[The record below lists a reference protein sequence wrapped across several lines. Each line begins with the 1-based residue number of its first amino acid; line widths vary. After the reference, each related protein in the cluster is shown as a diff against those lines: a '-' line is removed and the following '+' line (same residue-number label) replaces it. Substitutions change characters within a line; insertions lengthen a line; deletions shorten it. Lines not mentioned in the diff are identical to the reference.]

1 MTTIRHHPTD
11 DMLVALAAGT
21 LPAGP
26 AAVLAC
32 HVETCPACAGRLMD
46 LEALGGALLE
56 ELPDAGLAPEALAL
70 TLAAIDAPAA
80 PRVAPASPARRARGH
95 RLSRPELPAGAH
107 WPRALDGCSATPWR
121 WIGPGMRWSR
131 LHLPQD
137 PAANVFL
144 LRIGAGKFLPPH
156 THSELELTQVLWG
169 SFHDGRALFGPGDF
183 DAADGDIHHQPVVQ
197 AGSECIC
204 LASVDGR
211 VVFDSF
217 LARTLGS
224 LVGM

>member
-1 MTTIRHHPTD
+1 MTAIHHHPCD
-11 DMLVALAAGT
+11 DFLVALAAGT
-21 LPAGP
+21 LAAGP
-26 AAVLAC
+26 AAVVAS
-32 HVETCPACAGRLMD
+32 HVEGCPACANRLAE

-56 ELPDAGLAPEALAL
+56 ELPGADLAPEALAN
-70 TLAAIDAPAA
+70 TLAAIDALPVTGAE
-80 PRVAPASPARRARGH
+80 RMVRTARR
-95 RLSRPELPAGAH
+95 PDLPAGAR
-107 WPRALDGCSATPWR
+107 WPRALADCSGTPWR

-131 LHLPQD
+131 LTLPSD
-137 PAANVFL
+137 PAANLFL

-183 DAADGDIHHQPVVQ
+183 DAADGRVHHQPVVE
-197 AGSECIC
+197 AGCECIC

-217 LARTLGS
+217 LARALGS
-224 LVGM
+224 MVGM